1 MNRILFC
8 HILLHGGSG
17 HSTKC
22 DLRGKRDPLQES
34 TWGSAMRSKKKV
46 LLRTR
51 SGSGSCCCSLP
62 GTVPACPAWWFRM
75 QCLLWSHFTGGIW
88 KTCEEKKKK
97 KVFGKKKKIIYKLT
111 HSSKCSLCLP
121 LLLTSPKSPVYLC
134 QDKTDKFWCVFPCML
149 NSPILSPV
157 SCVYPQSLVTDLK

>member
-97 KVFGKKKKIIYKLT
+97 KVFGKKKKLSTNWHIPQNVPYACLCFSLPQKAQFIYVKIKLT
-111 HSSKCSLCLP
+111 NSGVFFHVCSTHPSLALFPVFIHSL
-121 LLLTSPKSPVYLC
+121 
-134 QDKTDKFWCVFPCML
+134 
-149 NSPILSPV
+149 
-157 SCVYPQSLVTDLK
+157 